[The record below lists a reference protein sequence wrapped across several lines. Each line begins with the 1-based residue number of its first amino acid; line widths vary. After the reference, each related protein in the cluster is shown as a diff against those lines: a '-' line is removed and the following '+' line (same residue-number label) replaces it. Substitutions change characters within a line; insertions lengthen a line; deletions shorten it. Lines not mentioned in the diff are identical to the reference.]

1 MDTEGQFHEQT
12 ALNSFEIDLDEIFWS
27 SDEDMFISSH
37 NTEII
42 TIASDSDN
50 YEFHVTIIEEIEDNK
65 NWGED
70 ELEGEDD
77 QEKDNQKSLLLQFR
91 ICKYCK
97 NILTN
102 FNLPQCNTC
111 WLEKRSG
118 MSKPSNKKQK
128 RKKLLSKN
136 TKTEQLPSTDLS
148 SDLCQLCCSNKK
160 DGGFVHNTSCHF
172 LCCYQCCK
180 TIFEQQGR
188 CPYCCRIIEK
198 IVRIR
203 C

>member
-12 ALNSFEIDLDEIFWS
+12 ALNNFEIDLDEIFWS

-50 YEFHVTIIEEIEDNK
+50 YEFQVTIIEEIEDNK

-77 QEKDNQKSLLLQFR
+77 KEKDNQKSLLLQFK

-128 RKKLLSKN
+128 RKNCYPRIQKQNSYLVPIFRQIFVNYAAAIKR
-136 TKTEQLPSTDLS
+136 TE
-148 SDLCQLCCSNKK
+148 DLCTTHLVIFCVAINVVKLYLNNKA
-160 DGGFVHNTSCHF
+160 GVLTAAG
-172 LCCYQCCK
+172 L
-180 TIFEQQGR
+180 
-188 CPYCCRIIEK
+188 
-198 IVRIR
+198 
-203 C
+203 

>member
-12 ALNSFEIDLDEIFWS
+12 ALNNFEIDLDENFWS
-27 SDEDMFISSH
+27 SDEDMFISLH
-37 NTEII
+37 NTEIV
-42 TIASDSDN
+42 TIASDSNN
-50 YEFHVTIIEEIEDNK
+50 YEFQVTILEAIEDNK

-77 QEKDNQKSLLLQFR
+77 QEKDNQKPLLLQFK

-102 FNLPQCNTC
+102 KR
-111 WLEKRSG
+111 EKNCYPKIQR
-118 MSKPSNKKQK
+118 
-128 RKKLLSKN
+128 
-136 TKTEQLPSTDLS
+136 QLPSTNLA

-180 TIFEQQGR
+180 TIFEQQGW

-198 IVRIR
+198 NVRIR

>member
-12 ALNSFEIDLDEIFWS
+12 ALNNFEIDLDENFWS
-27 SDEDMFISSH
+27 SDEDMFISLH
-37 NTEII
+37 NTEIV
-42 TIASDSDN
+42 TIASDSNN
-50 YEFHVTIIEEIEDNK
+50 YEFQVTILEAIEDNK

-77 QEKDNQKSLLLQFR
+77 QEKDNQKPLLLQFK

-102 FNLPQCNTC
+102 FNLTQCNTC

-118 MSKPSNKKQK
+118 ISKPSNKKQK

-136 TKTEQLPSTDLS
+136 TKTVT
-148 SDLCQLCCSNKK
+148 
-160 DGGFVHNTSCHF
+160 
-172 LCCYQCCK
+172 
-180 TIFEQQGR
+180 
-188 CPYCCRIIEK
+188 
-198 IVRIR
+198 
-203 C
+203 